1 MAQFT
6 MDIQGKSQKFYVP
19 SLGEYTIRQG
29 QTFQEDGSL
38 GKELIKYHGE
48 HVILGGPSALELL
61 GNSKNTFDKLEGLVA
76 SASEING
83 SVGYSF
89 AGIRNIRKS
98 TSAHFFGKVFTSILG
113 DSHSVG
119 IGTIDFIGYAQKLR
133 NAINF
138 INNSSNIGVGT
149 KYNFVTTGFTLV
161 ENDSATDTI
170 SGFYLNI
177 PNGSSIRCYVEKNTN
192 IKIITS
198 EADASKIIN
207 LEIRKSNLSTV
218 VKSLSVTIGEDGI
231 STTGINNNGTDTD
244 MYIVNNS
251 GSSIKLTGIYQYIS
265 DDDQTSI
272 IFANGGR
279 KLSGI
284 TDAVIDKWFDN
295 SEYAILSLSNNDSDI
310 SLFTNRINYIRD
322 KYNNQSF
329 TKLIILDLNVS
340 NESGEAKRNELK
352 RLNKECVGSIFI
364 SIPESFTSSGTFPEK
379 EDLYNLGLLDSDLVH
394 YTKYGHE
401 FIYGCLS
408 KALNISEVP
417 NSITFTSLKSNFDNL
432 LTSGNLISSTWDTT
446 VIKETESAAT
456 VSLRNGY
463 VTIDKANSNNPIYK
477 SVTLNPSGFKYIDFS
492 GYSDYEKD
500 NFKLK
505 ASSALITAPTGTTR
519 VALSTPMVFAGG
531 RLPLRKSYY
540 INTIN
545 IYFSRDVTISILVPF
560 MGFYYASGKYYLDD
574 VEYVVG
580 SKTISAGW
588 HIFKAI
594 NTENTQTHKFHP
606 YLDKMNLFRLDISG
620 TEDIEIIMT
629 EPSVEVGGDIKYLVS
644 KV

>member
-1 MAQFT
+1 M
-6 MDIQGKSQKFYVP
+6 KVNNPNY
-19 SLGEYTIRQG
+19 L
-29 QTFQEDGSL
+29 
-38 GKELIKYHGE
+38 
-48 HVILGGPSALELL
+48 
-61 GNSKNTFDKLEGLVA
+61 NGLSS
-76 SASEING
+76 SASEIEG
-83 SVGYSF
+83 GVDYSF
-89 AGIRNIRKS
+89 SGIRNIRKS
-98 TSAHFFGKVFTSILG
+98 TSEHFFGKVFTSILG

-138 INNSSNIGVGT
+138 MNNSSNIGVGT

-161 ENDSATDTI
+161 ENDSALDTI
-170 SGFYLNI
+170 SGFYITI
-177 PNGSSIRCYVEKNTN
+177 PNGSSIRCYVAKNTN

-198 EADASKIIN
+198 EADVGKIIN

-218 VKSLSVTIGEDGI
+218 IKSLSVTIGADGI

-251 GSSIKLTGIYQYIS
+251 GSSIKLTGIYQYVS
-265 DDDQTSI
+265 DDNQTSI
-272 IFANGGR
+272 ILANGGR

-284 TDAVIDKWFDN
+284 SDAVIDKWFDN
-295 SEYAILSLSNNDSDI
+295 SEYAILALSNNDSDI
-310 SLFTNRINYIRD
+310 SLFTNRINYIIN
-322 KYNNQSF
+322 KYNAQSF

-340 NESGEAKRNELK
+340 NISGDAKRNELK
-352 RLNKECVGSIFI
+352 RLNRKCAGSIFI
-364 SIPESFTSSGTFPEK
+364 SIPESFTSNGTFPEK
-379 EDLYNLGLLDSDLVH
+379 EELYSLGLLDSDLVH

-417 NSITFTSLKSNFDNL
+417 NSTTFTTLKAKFDNL
-432 LTSGNLISSTWDTT
+432 LTSGNLISSTWTTT

-463 VTIDKANSNNPIYK
+463 VTIDKANSNNPIYMGN
-477 SVTLNPSGFKYIDFS
+477 SLNTAGFKYVDFS
-492 GYSDYEKD
+492 SYSDYEKD

-519 VALSTPMVFAGG
+519 ISLSTPMVFEGG
-531 RLPLRKSYY
+531 RLPLSQSYY
-540 INTIN
+540 TNAIN
-545 IYFSRDVTISILVPF
+545 IYFSRDVTVSILAPF
-560 MGFYYASGKYYLDD
+560 IGFYYAIGKYYLDD
-574 VEYVVG
+574 VEYVMG

-588 HIFKAI
+588 HTFKAI
-594 NTENTQTHKFHP
+594 NTEKTQIHKFHP
-606 YLDKMNLFRLDISG
+606 YLDRMNLLRLDISG
-620 TEDIEIIMT
+620 TEDVEIIMT

-644 KV
+644 KA